1 MTTDSILLNDGYYM
15 PRPGCGLWLI
25 DNRDVDSLIR
35 QALKAGFRHF
45 DTAQAYFNEDGV
57 GRALRYTEV
66 PREQLFITSKI
77 RGRDMGY
84 ARTLVSFNETLERL
98 GVEYLELFLIHWPIP
113 AKNLYVETWEAS
125 IELEASGLIRSIGV
139 SNFTCQHIE
148 RLIEDT
154 GVVPAVNQ
162 LELHPHFQQ
171 CDVRD
176 YHHEA
181 GIAIQSY
188 SPFGS
193 NGAAVLRNAVV
204 MVLARRH
211 DHSPAQIVLRWHLQQ
226 GLTTLPR
233 TTNGARFSE
242 NVDVWDFELSE
253 EEMKLLASLNTRTGN
268 TQPLPDAMNMSF

>member
-1 MTTDSILLNDGYYM
+1 M
-15 PRPGCGLWLI
+15 
-25 DNRDVDSLIR
+25 
-35 QALKAGFRHF
+35 
-45 DTAQAYFNEDGV
+45 
-57 GRALRYTEV
+57 
-66 PREQLFITSKI
+66 
-77 RGRDMGY
+77 
-84 ARTLVSFNETLERL
+84 ETR
-98 GVEYLELFLIHWPIP
+98 
-113 AKNLYVETWEAS
+113 EAS

-226 GLTTLPR
+226 GLTPLPR